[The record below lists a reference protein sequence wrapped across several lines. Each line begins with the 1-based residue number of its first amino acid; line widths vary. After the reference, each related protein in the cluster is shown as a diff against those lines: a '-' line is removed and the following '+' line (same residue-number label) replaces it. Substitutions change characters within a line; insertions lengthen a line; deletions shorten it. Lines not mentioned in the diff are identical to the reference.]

1 MDGNS
6 LINSLVA
13 KSLLSQEDGQKLLA
27 ESTSLGRTVE
37 DIILERRLVEES
49 AFVKAK
55 SEVIGVPY
63 SPVDIAGINQDV
75 LKFIPQ
81 NTATTYRAVPLR
93 LDGGML
99 VVGMDNPQDPKA
111 QDALRFIAKQ
121 HQVSLGVYLISRS
134 DLEAVLRKYAPYES
148 EINKAIQSLTKENTA
163 PDGGMGE
170 IRRASIDSGV
180 DVGEEAPIIK
190 IVSSTLRSGVEQGA
204 SDIHIEPQR
213 DRMRVRF
220 RVDGELRE
228 VSSFPLKI
236 HDAILARVKVLTN
249 LKIDET
255 RVPQDGRF
263 RDTIFGKDID
273 FRVSTFPTPSGEKV
287 AIRILDPSVGL
298 KSVEDLGLVGN
309 NAKRVK
315 QAIGRPYGMILVT
328 GPTGSGKTTTLYA
341 LLKILN
347 TGNSNIVSLED
358 PVEYFID
365 GVNQSQVKPE
375 IGYTFASGL
384 RQILRQDPDVIMVGE
399 IRDNETAELAVHAAL
414 TGHIVLSTLHTNDA
428 PGAIPRLI
436 DMGVDPFLIP
446 SALSVVVGQ
455 RLVRRLNPSVREAVP
470 APPEIEEIIDKEFA
484 KLPADLKAAV
494 AKYQKPY
501 KIFRPSKETKEDG
514 FKGRIALFE
523 TVEMTREL
531 EQIINTDPSEGKI
544 MDEAHRQGL
553 VTMRQDGIIK
563 ALEGTVSMEDVIR
576 ETSESA

>member
-1 MDGNS
+1 MDGNT

-13 KSLLSQEDGQKLLA
+13 KSLILPQEGAKLLA
-27 ESTSLGRTVE
+27 ESVSLGKSVE
-37 DIILERRLVEES
+37 DIVLERRLVDEVS
-49 AFVKAK
+49 FSKIKA
-55 SEVIGVPY
+55 EVVGVPY
-63 SPVDIAGINQDV
+63 IGVDLKTITPDV
-75 LKFIPQ
+75 LKMIPEG
-81 NTATTYRAVPLR
+81 TAKAYRAVPLR

-99 VVGMDNPQDPKA
+99 VVGMENPQDPKA

-121 HQVSLGVYLISRS
+121 TQVSLGVYLVSRS
-134 DLEAVLRKYAPYES
+134 DIEAVLRKYTPYES
-148 EINKAIQSLTKENTA
+148 EVSKAIQSLSNEEA
-163 PDGGMGE
+163 VAAGE
-170 IRRASIDSGV
+170 IRRASIDTGIN
-180 DVGEEAPIIK
+180 VGEEAPIIK

-220 RVDGELRE
+220 RIDGELKE

-236 HDAILARVKVLTN
+236 HDAVLARIKVLTN

-273 FRVSTFPTPSGEKV
+273 FRVATFPTPSGEKV
-287 AIRILDPSVGL
+287 ALRILDPSVGL
-298 KSVEDLGLVGN
+298 KSVEDLGLVGK
-309 NAKRVK
+309 NAKRIK
-315 QAIGRPYGMILVT
+315 QAIDRPYGMILVT

-347 TGNSNIVSLED
+347 TGSSNIVSLED

-399 IRDNETAELAVHAAL
+399 IRDSETAELAVHAAL

-446 SALSVVVGQ
+446 AALNVVVGQ
-455 RLVRRLNPSVREAVP
+455 RLVRRLNPENKEIVT
-470 APPEIEEIIDKEFA
+470 APPEVEQIIDAEFSR
-484 KLPADLKAAV
+484 LPEDMKAGV
-494 AKYQKPY
+494 SKYQKPY
-501 KIFRPSKETKEDG
+501 KIFRPSKDSKERG

-523 TVEMTREL
+523 TLEMTREL
-531 EQIINTDPSEGKI
+531 ENIINHDPSEGKI
-544 MDEAHRQGL
+544 VDEARRQGL
-553 VTMRQDGIIK
+553 ITMRQDGIIK
-563 ALEGTVSMEDVIR
+563 ALDGVVSMEDVIR
-576 ETSESA
+576 ETSESE

>member
-1 MDGNS
+1 MDGNT

-13 KSLLSQEDGQKLLA
+13 KSLMSAEDGQKVLA
-27 ESTSLGRTVE
+27 DSVSIGKTVE
-37 DIILERRLVEES
+37 DIILERRLVEEVS
-49 AFVKAK
+49 FAKVKA
-55 SEVIGVPY
+55 EIMGVPY
-63 SPVDIAGINQDV
+63 SPVDLKSISQDI
-75 LKFIPQ
+75 LKFIPE
-81 NTATTYRAVPLR
+81 NTATAYRAVPLR
-93 LDGGML
+93 LDNGML

-121 HQVSLGVYLISRS
+121 HQVSLGVYLITRS
-134 DLEAVLRKYAPYES
+134 DFEGVLRKYAPYET
-148 EINKAIQSLTKENTA
+148 EVAKAIKSLADESEA
-163 PDGGMGE
+163 REGE

-180 DVGEEAPIIK
+180 EVVEEAPIIK

-213 DRMRVRF
+213 DRMRIRF
-220 RVDGELRE
+220 RVDGELKE

-236 HDAILARVKVLTN
+236 HDAVLARIKVLTN
-249 LKIDET
+249 LKIDEN

-273 FRVSTFPTPSGEKV
+273 FRVATFPTPSGEKV
-287 AIRILDPSVGL
+287 AIRILDPAVGL
-298 KSVEDLGLVGN
+298 KTVEDLGLVGK
-309 NAKRVK
+309 NAKRIK
-315 QAIGRPYGMILVT
+315 QAIDRPYGMILVT

-341 LLKILN
+341 LLRILN

-399 IRDNETAELAVHAAL
+399 IRDGETAELAVHAAL

-455 RLVRRLNPSVREAVP
+455 RLVRRLNPENKESVV
-470 APPEIEEIIDKEFA
+470 APPEIEELIDKEFS
-484 KLPADLKAAV
+484 KLPEDLKGAAS
-494 AKYQKPY
+494 KYAKPY
-501 KIFRPSKETKEDG
+501 KIFRPIKDSKERAFT
-514 FKGRIALFE
+514 GRIALFE
-523 TVEMTREL
+523 TLEMTREL
-531 EQIINTDPSEGKI
+531 ETIINNDPSEGKI
-544 MDEAHRQGL
+544 IDEARRQGL
-553 VTMRQDGIIK
+553 VTMRQDGIMK

-576 ETSESA
+576 ETSESE

>member
-1 MDGNS
+1 MDGNT

-13 KSLLSQEDGQKLLA
+13 KSLIPAQDGANLLT
-27 ESTSLGRTVE
+27 ESASLGRSVE
-37 DIILERRLVEES
+37 DIILERHLVDEVS
-49 AFVKAK
+49 FTKAK
-55 SEVIGVPY
+55 AELVGVPY
-63 SPVDIAGINQDV
+63 IAIDLETLAPDV
-75 LKFIPQ
+75 LKLIPE
-81 NTATTYRAVPLR
+81 NTAKAYRSVPLR
-93 LDGGML
+93 SDGGML
-99 VVGMDNPQDPKA
+99 IVGMENPQDPRA

-121 HQVSLGVYLISRS
+121 TNVSLGVYLVSRS
-134 DLEAVLRKYAPYES
+134 DIEAVLRKYTPYKS
-148 EINKAIQSLTKENTA
+148 EVEKAVQSLSDDEA
-163 PDGGMGE
+163 AAAGE
-170 IRRASIDSGV
+170 IRRASIDSGIEV
-180 DVGEEAPIIK
+180 VEEAPIIK

-213 DRMRVRF
+213 DRMRIRF
-220 RVDGELRE
+220 RIDGELRE

-236 HDAILARVKVLTN
+236 HDAILARIKVLTN

-273 FRVSTFPTPSGEKV
+273 FRVATFPTPSGEKV
-287 AIRILDPSVGL
+287 ALRILDPSVGL
-298 KSVEDLGLVGN
+298 KSVEDLGLVGK
-309 NAKRVK
+309 NAQRIKN
-315 QAIGRPYGMILVT
+315 AIDRPYGMILVT

-341 LLKILN
+341 LLRILN
-347 TGNSNIVSLED
+347 TGKSNIVSLED

-446 SALSVVVGQ
+446 SALNVVVGQ
-455 RLVRRLNPSVREAVP
+455 RLVRRLNPDNKESVV
-470 APPEIEEIIDKEFA
+470 APPDIEQIIDSEFS
-484 KLPADLKAAV
+484 KLPEDTKGAV
-494 AKYQKPY
+494 SKYQKPY
-501 KIFRPSKETKEDG
+501 KIFRPPKDSKDRE

-523 TVEMTREL
+523 TLEMTREL
-531 EQIINTDPSEGKI
+531 ETIINSDPSQGKI
-544 MDEAHRQGL
+544 VAEARRQGL

-563 ALEGTVSMEDVIR
+563 ALDGVVTMEDVIR
-576 ETSESA
+576 ETSESE

>member
-1 MDGNS
+1 MDGNT

-13 KSLLSQEDGQKLLA
+13 KSLMSVEDGQKLLV
-27 ESTSLGRTVE
+27 ESVSLRKSAE
-37 DIILERRLVEES
+37 DIILERRLVDEVS
-49 AFVKAK
+49 LVKVKA
-55 SEVIGVPY
+55 EIVGVPY
-63 SPVDIAGINQDV
+63 APVDLKTITQDV
-75 LKFIPQ
+75 LKLIPE
-81 NTATTYRAVPLR
+81 NTAKAYRAVPLR

-111 QDALRFIAKQ
+111 QDALRFIAQ
-121 HQVSLGVYLISRS
+121 QIQVSLGVYLISRS
-134 DLEAVLRKYAPYES
+134 DLEGVLRKYTPYES
-148 EINKAIQSLTKENTA
+148 EVDKAVRSLSDEDVA
-163 PDGGMGE
+163 RAGE
-170 IRRASIDSGV
+170 IRRTSIDTGI
-180 DVGEEAPIIK
+180 DVQEEAPIIK

-220 RVDGELRE
+220 RVDGDLKE

-263 RDTIFGKDID
+263 RDTISGKDID

-287 AIRILDPSVGL
+287 AIRILDPTVGL
-298 KSVEDLGLVGN
+298 KNVEDLGLIGK
-309 NAKRVK
+309 NAQRIKM
-315 QAIGRPYGMILVT
+315 AIDRPYGMILVT

-347 TGNSNIVSLED
+347 TGSSNIVSLED

-428 PGAIPRLI
+428 AGAIPRLM

-446 SALSVVVGQ
+446 AALNVVVAQ
-455 RLVRRLNPSVREAVP
+455 RLVRRLSPECKEVVEAPAEVQQIIERE
-470 APPEIEEIIDKEFA
+470 FS
-484 KLPADLKAAV
+484 KLPEDLRAGV
-494 AKYQKPY
+494 LKYQKPY
-501 KIFRPSKETKEDG
+501 KIFRPSKDCKEKG

-523 TVEMTREL
+523 TLEMTREL
-531 EQIINTDPSEGKI
+531 EGIINSDPSEGKI
-544 MDEAHRQGL
+544 ANEAYRQGL
-553 VTMRQDGIIK
+553 VTMRQDGIMK
-563 ALEGTVSMEDVIR
+563 ALDGVVSMEDVLR
-576 ETSESA
+576 ETSESE

>member
-1 MDGNS
+1 MDGNT

-13 KSLLSQEDGQKLLA
+13 KTLMSVEDGQKVLA
-27 ESTSLGRTVE
+27 DSASIGKTVE
-37 DIILERRLVEES
+37 DIILERRLVEEI
-49 AFVKAK
+49 AFTKVKA
-55 SEVIGVPY
+55 EIMGVPY
-63 SPVDIAGINQDV
+63 SPVDIKTISQDV
-75 LKFIPQ
+75 LKFIPE
-81 NTATTYRAVPLR
+81 NTATAYRAVPLR
-93 LDGGML
+93 LDNGML
-99 VVGMDNPQDPKA
+99 VVGMNNPQDPKA

-121 HQVSLGVYLISRS
+121 NQFSLGVYLITRS
-134 DLEAVLRKYAPYES
+134 DLEGVLRKYAPYET
-148 EINKAIQSLTKENTA
+148 EVAKAIKSLAEESA
-163 PDGGMGE
+163 AREGE

-180 DVGEEAPIIK
+180 EVVEEAPIIK

-213 DRMRVRF
+213 DRMRIRF

-236 HDAILARVKVLTN
+236 HDAVLARIKVLTN
-249 LKIDET
+249 LKIDEN

-273 FRVSTFPTPSGEKV
+273 FRVATFPTPSGEKV
-287 AIRILDPSVGL
+287 AIRILDPEVGL
-298 KSVEDLGLVGN
+298 KTVEDLGLVGK
-309 NAKRVK
+309 NAKRIK
-315 QAIGRPYGMILVT
+315 QAIDRPYGMILVT

-341 LLKILN
+341 LLRILN

-399 IRDNETAELAVHAAL
+399 IRDGETAELAVHAAL

-455 RLVRRLNPSVREAVP
+455 RLVRRLNPENKESVM
-470 APPEIEEIIDKEFA
+470 APPEIEEIIDKEFS
-484 KLPADLKAAV
+484 KLPEDLKAAS
-494 AKYQKPY
+494 AKYSKPY
-501 KIFRPSKETKEDG
+501 KIFRPIKDSKERSYI
-514 FKGRIALFE
+514 GRIALFE
-523 TVEMTREL
+523 TLEMTREL
-531 EQIINTDPSEGKI
+531 ETIINNDPSEGKI
-544 MDEAHRQGL
+544 VDEARRQGL
-553 VTMRQDGIIK
+553 VTMRQDGIMK

-576 ETSESA
+576 ETSASE

>member
-1 MDGNS
+1 MDGNT

-13 KSLLSQEDGQKLLA
+13 KSLMSVEDGQKVLA
-27 ESTSLGRTVE
+27 DSVSIGKTVE
-37 DIILERRLVEES
+37 DIILERRLVEEVS
-49 AFVKAK
+49 FAKVKA
-55 SEVIGVPY
+55 EIMGVPY
-63 SPVDIAGINQDV
+63 SAVDLKSISQDI
-75 LKFIPQ
+75 LKFIPE
-81 NTATTYRAVPLR
+81 NTATAYRAVPLR
-93 LDGGML
+93 LDNGML

-121 HQVSLGVYLISRS
+121 HQVSLGVYLITRS
-134 DLEAVLRKYAPYES
+134 DFEGVLRKYAPYET
-148 EINKAIQSLTKENTA
+148 EVAKAIKSLADESEA
-163 PDGGMGE
+163 REGE

-180 DVGEEAPIIK
+180 EVVEEAPIIK

-213 DRMRVRF
+213 DRMRIRF
-220 RVDGELRE
+220 RVDGELKE

-236 HDAILARVKVLTN
+236 HDAVLARIKVLTN
-249 LKIDET
+249 LKIDEN

-273 FRVSTFPTPSGEKV
+273 FRVATFPTPSGEKV
-287 AIRILDPSVGL
+287 ALRILDPSVGL

-309 NAKRVK
+309 NAKRIK
-315 QAIGRPYGMILVT
+315 QAIDRPYGMILVT

-347 TGNSNIVSLED
+347 TGSSNIVSLED

-384 RQILRQDPDVIMVGE
+384 RQILRQDPDIIMVGE
-399 IRDNETAELAVHAAL
+399 IRDSETAELAVHAAL

-446 SALSVVVGQ
+446 AALNVVVGQ
-455 RLVRRLNPSVREAVP
+455 RLVRRLNPENKETVT
-470 APPEIEEIIDKEFA
+470 APPEVEQIIDAEFSR
-484 KLPADLKAAV
+484 LPEDMKAGV
-494 AKYQKPY
+494 LKYQKPY
-501 KIFRPSKETKEDG
+501 KIFRPPKDSKDKG

-523 TVEMTREL
+523 VLEMTREL
-531 EQIINTDPSEGKI
+531 EDIINKDPSEGKI
-544 MDEAHRQGL
+544 VDEARRQGL

-563 ALEGTVSMEDVIR
+563 ALDGVVSMEDVIR
-576 ETSESA
+576 ETSESE

>member
-1 MDGNS
+1 MDGNT

-13 KSLLSQEDGQKLLA
+13 KSLMSVEDGQKVLA
-27 ESTSLGRTVE
+27 DSVSIGKTVE
-37 DIILERRLVEES
+37 DIILERRLVEEVS
-49 AFVKAK
+49 FAKVKA
-55 SEVIGVPY
+55 EIMGVPY
-63 SPVDIAGINQDV
+63 SPVDLKSISQDV
-75 LKFIPQ
+75 LKFIPE
-81 NTATTYRAVPLR
+81 NTATAYRAVPLR
-93 LDGGML
+93 LDNGML

-121 HQVSLGVYLISRS
+121 HQVSLGVYLITRS
-134 DLEAVLRKYAPYES
+134 DFEGVLRKYAPYET
-148 EINKAIQSLTKENTA
+148 EVGKAIKSLADESEA
-163 PDGGMGE
+163 REGE

-180 DVGEEAPIIK
+180 EVVEEAPIIK

-213 DRMRVRF
+213 DRMRIRF
-220 RVDGELRE
+220 RVDGELKE

-236 HDAILARVKVLTN
+236 HDAVLARIKVLTN
-249 LKIDET
+249 LKIDEN

-273 FRVSTFPTPSGEKV
+273 FRVATFPTPSGEKV
-287 AIRILDPSVGL
+287 AIRILDPAVGL
-298 KSVEDLGLVGN
+298 KTVEDLGLVGK
-309 NAKRVK
+309 NAKRIK
-315 QAIGRPYGMILVT
+315 QAIDRPYGMILVT

-341 LLKILN
+341 LLRILN

-399 IRDNETAELAVHAAL
+399 IRDGETAELAVHAAL

-455 RLVRRLNPSVREAVP
+455 RLVRRLNPENKESVV
-470 APPEIEEIIDKEFA
+470 APPEIEELIDKEFS
-484 KLPADLKAAV
+484 KLPEDLKGAAS
-494 AKYQKPY
+494 KYAKPY
-501 KIFRPSKETKEDG
+501 KIFRPIKDSKERAFT
-514 FKGRIALFE
+514 GRIALFE
-523 TVEMTREL
+523 TLEMTREL
-531 EQIINTDPSEGKI
+531 ETIINNDPSEGKI
-544 MDEAHRQGL
+544 IDEARRQGL
-553 VTMRQDGIIK
+553 VTMRQDGIMK

-576 ETSESA
+576 ETSESE

>member
-1 MDGNS
+1 MDGNT

-13 KSLLSQEDGQKLLA
+13 KSLMSVEDGQKVLA
-27 ESTSLGRTVE
+27 DSVSIGKTVE
-37 DIILERRLVEES
+37 DIILERRLVEEVS
-49 AFVKAK
+49 FAKVKA
-55 SEVIGVPY
+55 EIMGVPY
-63 SPVDIAGINQDV
+63 SPVDLKSISQDV
-75 LKFIPQ
+75 LKFIPE
-81 NTATTYRAVPLR
+81 NTATAYRAVPLR
-93 LDGGML
+93 LDNGML

-121 HQVSLGVYLISRS
+121 HQVSLGVYLITRS
-134 DLEAVLRKYAPYES
+134 DFEGVLRKYAPYET
-148 EINKAIQSLTKENTA
+148 EVAKAIKSLADESEA
-163 PDGGMGE
+163 REGE

-180 DVGEEAPIIK
+180 EVVEEAPIIK

-213 DRMRVRF
+213 DRMRIRF
-220 RVDGELRE
+220 RVDGELKE

-236 HDAILARVKVLTN
+236 HDAVLARIKVLTN
-249 LKIDET
+249 LKIDEN

-273 FRVSTFPTPSGEKV
+273 FRVATFPTPSGEKV
-287 AIRILDPSVGL
+287 AIRILDPAVGL
-298 KSVEDLGLVGN
+298 KTVEDLGLVGK
-309 NAKRVK
+309 NAKRIK
-315 QAIGRPYGMILVT
+315 QAIDRPYGMILVT

-341 LLKILN
+341 LLRILN

-399 IRDNETAELAVHAAL
+399 IRDGETAELAVHAAL

-455 RLVRRLNPSVREAVP
+455 RLVRRLNPENKESVV
-470 APPEIEEIIDKEFA
+470 APPEIEELIDKEFS
-484 KLPADLKAAV
+484 KLPEDLKGAAS
-494 AKYQKPY
+494 KYAKPY
-501 KIFRPSKETKEDG
+501 KIFRPIKDSKERAFT
-514 FKGRIALFE
+514 GRIALFE
-523 TVEMTREL
+523 TLEMTREL
-531 EQIINTDPSEGKI
+531 ETIINNDPSEGKI
-544 MDEAHRQGL
+544 IDEARRQGL
-553 VTMRQDGIIK
+553 VTMRQDGIMK

-576 ETSESA
+576 ETSESE

>member
-1 MDGNS
+1 MDGNT

-13 KSLLSQEDGQKLLA
+13 KSLMSAEDGQKVLA
-27 ESTSLGRTVE
+27 DSVSIGKTVE
-37 DIILERRLVEES
+37 DIILERRLVEEVS
-49 AFVKAK
+49 FAKVKA
-55 SEVIGVPY
+55 EIMGVPY
-63 SPVDIAGINQDV
+63 SPVDLKSISQDV
-75 LKFIPQ
+75 LKFIPE
-81 NTATTYRAVPLR
+81 NTATAYRAVPLR
-93 LDGGML
+93 LDNGML

-111 QDALRFIAKQ
+111 KDALRFIAKQ
-121 HQVSLGVYLISRS
+121 HQVSLGVYLITRS
-134 DLEAVLRKYAPYES
+134 DFEGVLRKYAPYET
-148 EINKAIQSLTKENTA
+148 EVAKAIKSLADESEA
-163 PDGGMGE
+163 REGE

-180 DVGEEAPIIK
+180 EVVEEAPIIK

-213 DRMRVRF
+213 DRMRIRF
-220 RVDGELRE
+220 RVDGELKE

-236 HDAILARVKVLTN
+236 HDAVLARIKVLTN
-249 LKIDET
+249 LKIDEN

-273 FRVSTFPTPSGEKV
+273 FRVATFPTPSGEKV
-287 AIRILDPSVGL
+287 AIRILDPAVGL
-298 KSVEDLGLVGN
+298 KTVEDLGLVGK
-309 NAKRVK
+309 NAKRIK
-315 QAIGRPYGMILVT
+315 QAIDRPYGMILVT

-341 LLKILN
+341 LLRILN
-347 TGNSNIVSLED
+347 TGSSNIVSLED

-399 IRDNETAELAVHAAL
+399 IRDGETAELAVHAAL

-455 RLVRRLNPSVREAVP
+455 RLVRRLNPENKESVV
-470 APPEIEEIIDKEFA
+470 APPEIEELIDKEFS
-484 KLPADLKAAV
+484 KLPEDLKGAAS
-494 AKYQKPY
+494 KYAKPY
-501 KIFRPSKETKEDG
+501 KIFRPIKDSKERAFT
-514 FKGRIALFE
+514 GRIALFE
-523 TVEMTREL
+523 TLEMTREL
-531 EQIINTDPSEGKI
+531 ETIINNDPSEGKI
-544 MDEAHRQGL
+544 IDEARRQGL
-553 VTMRQDGIIK
+553 VTMRQDGIMK

-576 ETSESA
+576 ETSESE